1 MFVVDTNV
9 LIYAADEDA
18 PAHGVCLE
26 LLENW
31 RRQQSVWY
39 TTWGVLYEFL
49 RIATHPRVLRM
60 PWTAKKAWTFVD
72 AMLGST
78 ALSLLVETDRHAAVV
93 EQVLLEVPHLC
104 GNVIHDAH
112 TAILMRE
119 HGIRRI
125 YTRDTDFHRFPFLE
139 VVDPLAVS

>member
-1 MFVVDTNV
+1 VFVVDTNI

-18 PAHGVCLE
+18 PAHGQCRD

-49 RIATHPRVLRM
+49 RVSTHPRVLRM
-60 PWTAKKAWTFVD
+60 PWSANKAWSFVE

-93 EQVLLEVPHLC
+93 EQVLREVPHLG
-104 GNVIHDAH
+104 GNVIHDMH
-112 TAILMRE
+112 TAILMKE

-139 VVDPLAVS
+139 VIDPLAKS

>member
-9 LIYAADEDA
+9 LMYAADEDA
-18 PAHGVCLE
+18 PAHGVCRE

-49 RIATHPRVLRM
+49 RVATHPRVLRM
-60 PWTAKKAWTFVD
+60 PWTAGKAWAFVD

-93 EQVLLEVPHLC
+93 EEVLREVPHLG
-104 GNVIHDAH
+104 GNVIHDMH

-139 VVDPLAVS
+139 VIDPLAMP